1 MERVPGAKAQIRE
14 MAQAN
19 ANPENKIVA
28 PRAKGAWV
36 PAGDRA
42 GEKAKVQAPVRVK
55 EEERGKAAGGRPEY
69 FHRHILNYL
78 QHWEAA

>member
-1 MERVPGAKAQIRE
+1 MEQAPEAKAQIRE

-19 ANPENKIVA
+19 ANPETKIVA
-28 PRAKGAWV
+28 RKATGAWV

>member
-14 MAQAN
+14 MAQTN
-19 ANPENKIVA
+19 ANPETKIVD
-28 PRAKGAWV
+28 PKAKVAWE

-42 GEKAKVQAPVRVK
+42 REKTKAEAAVRVEDK
-55 EEERGKAAGGRPEY
+55 ELGKAAGGRPEY
-69 FHRHILNYL
+69 FHRRILNSL